1 MEGPVSL
8 EQEKSDADNVL
19 FKKLRKLINLIDQL
33 RDCGVN
39 EYIKLPRICSLGTQS
54 SGKSSVLES
63 IVGLDFLPRGDG
75 VVTRRP
81 LELRLCHINSGQPWA
96 IFEERK
102 GKKFT
107 DFIEVRKT
115 IEALTDEVCKTD
127 KNIVDKPIVLN
138 VYSQTCPD
146 LTLVDLPGVT
156 RVPVGN
162 QPKNIEEITKNM
174 AIRYIDD
181 PLTIILCV
189 IAANSD
195 IATSDGLKLA
205 KEIDTTGSRTLGVL
219 TKLDIMDA
227 GTDARKALLGEEIP
241 LKLGYVGVKN
251 RSKQDLLDKI
261 PMILA
266 AKREKEFFKSHPVY
280 KNMPQGYL
288 GTDLLINKLTK
299 IYFRIIRE
307 NLPRIVK
314 AINDRVKTAE
324 EELASL
330 GQPMPTDDA
339 GKMSMLWNMLNEYC
353 DIFRNVLKG
362 KYDNKRLSFLKEE
375 GGFKIKILY
384 KKLLEEFTG
393 DYKATAGYTDENINY
408 ALTIHEGD
416 SIPGFPSVDAFI
428 YLLRP
433 QLEKLKDPIEECFQN
448 VFQYLDFLS
457 GKILERTFTRFP
469 QAINDMGD
477 LISNYL
483 IEERDKTKYIVDSVV
498 DMEINYLFTND
509 YDYLNNF
516 TTFMPKQAPQ
526 PRPVYNNQQGQPG
539 MGGQGQPGQMPQN
552 NMQGNNMGQG
562 GMGPGMGQMNQDIRP
577 QPPVDA
583 KSIFIKEIRNRIEA
597 YFKLIV
603 RNLRDSIPKI
613 MGNYLVKEIEDNM
626 QIKLY
631 NKLYNAREMTDLLNE
646 PESVAER
653 RKELNEMIKV
663 MRNAQKIIRRDPDL
677 MTVMQININDSDIIT
692 PSEQKAKEE
701 KAKPKT
707 DPFKNMNMKE
717 PAFKAPAPKPEP
729 VQQPAAPAQPKPAA
743 SQPAKKGYGNLFGN
757 YK

>member
-1 MEGPVSL
+1 MSKDTGEDD
-8 EQEKSDADNVL
+8 KDNVL

-96 IFEERK
+96 VFEERK
-102 GKKFT
+102 GVKFT
-107 DFIEVRKT
+107 DFVKVRET
-115 IEALTDEVCKTD
+115 IEALTDEVCKTN
-127 KNIVDKPIVLN
+127 KNIIDKPIVLN

-156 RVPVGN
+156 RVPIGD
-162 QPKNIEEITKNM
+162 QPKNIEQITKDM
-174 AIRYIDD
+174 ARRYVED

-195 IATSDGLKLA
+195 IATSDGLMLA
-205 KEIDTTGSRTLGVL
+205 KDIDVAGTRTLGVL

-227 GTDARKALLGEEIP
+227 GTDAKKVLMNEEIP

-251 RSKQDLLDKI
+251 RSKQDLNNKI
-261 PMILA
+261 SMA
-266 AKREKEFFKSHPVY
+266 ETQRKEREFFKTHPVY
-280 KNMPQGYL
+280 KNLPAGHL
-288 GTDLLINKLTK
+288 GTEVLINKLTK

-324 EELASL
+324 EELQGL

-339 GKMSMLWNMLNEYC
+339 GKMSMLWNMINEYC
-353 DIFRNVLKG
+353 DVFRKVLQG
-362 KYDNKRLSFLKEE
+362 KYNNKRVNFLEGE

-393 DYKATAGYTDENINY
+393 DYKATAGYSDENINY

-433 QLEKLKDPIEECFQN
+433 QLEKLKDPIEECFQE

-457 GKILERTFTRFP
+457 GKIMEKTFTRFP
-469 QAINDMGD
+469 QAINDMTD
-477 LISNYL
+477 LVSNYL
-483 IEERDKTKYIVDSVV
+483 MEERDKTKYLIDSVV

-516 TTFMPKQAPQ
+516 TTFIPKQTRQ
-526 PRPVYNNQQGQPG
+526 SQVMNDNKGDG
-539 MGGQGQPGQMPQN
+539 KG
-552 NMQGNNMGQG
+552 GNN
-562 GMGPGMGQMNQDIRP
+562 NLNNEIKP
-577 QPPVDA
+577 QPPIDA
-583 KSIFIKEIRNRIEA
+583 KNIFINEIRNRIEA

-613 MGNYLVKEIEDNM
+613 MGNYLVKEIEENM
-626 QIKLY
+626 QLKLY
-631 NKLYNAREMTDLLNE
+631 NKLYNAREMTDLLSE

-653 RKELNEMIKV
+653 RKELNDMIKV
-663 MRNAQKIIRRDPDL
+663 MRNAQKILRRDPDL
-677 MTVMQININDSDIIT
+677 MTVMQINISDNDIT
-692 PSEQKAKEE
+692 NTQASKKKEE
-701 KAKPKT
+701 PKKIEKKDSKPVEKPKVPPAKPS
-707 DPFKNMNMKE
+707 
-717 PAFKAPAPKPEP
+717 PAPEGEK
-729 VQQPAAPAQPKPAA
+729 K
-743 SQPAKKGYGNLFGN
+743 KKGYGNLFG
-757 YK
+757 

>member
-1 MEGPVSL
+1 MSKDTGEDD
-8 EQEKSDADNVL
+8 KDNVL

-102 GKKFT
+102 GVKFT
-107 DFIEVRKT
+107 DFIKVRET
-115 IEALTDEVCKTD
+115 IEALTDEVCKTN
-127 KNIVDKPIVLN
+127 KNIIDKPIVLN

-156 RVPVGN
+156 RVPIGD
-162 QPKNIEEITKNM
+162 QPKNIEQITKDM
-174 AIRYIDD
+174 ARRYVED

-195 IATSDGLKLA
+195 IATSDGLMLA
-205 KEIDTTGSRTLGVL
+205 KEIDVNGTRTLGVL

-227 GTDARKALLGEEIP
+227 GTDAKKVLMNEEIP

-251 RSKQDLLDKI
+251 RSKQDLNNKI
-261 PMILA
+261 SMA
-266 AKREKEFFKSHPVY
+266 ETQRKEREFFKSHPVY
-280 KNMPQGYL
+280 KNLPAGHL
-288 GTDLLINKLTK
+288 GTEVLINKLTK

-324 EELASL
+324 EELQSL

-339 GKMSMLWNMLNEYC
+339 GKMSMLWNMINEYC
-353 DIFRNVLKG
+353 DVFRKVLQG
-362 KYDNKRLSFLKEE
+362 KYNNKRVNFLEGE

-384 KKLLEEFTG
+384 KKLLEEFTEN
-393 DYKATAGYTDENINY
+393 YKATAGYTDENINY

-433 QLEKLKDPIEECFQN
+433 QLEKLKDPIEECFQE

-457 GKILERTFTRFP
+457 GKIMEKTFTRFP
-469 QAINDMGD
+469 QAVNDMTD
-477 LISNYL
+477 LVSNYL
-483 IEERDKTKYIVDSVV
+483 MEERDKTKYLIDSVV

-516 TTFMPKQAPQ
+516 TTFIPKQKP
-526 PRPVYNNQQGQPG
+526 N
-539 MGGQGQPGQMPQN
+539 
-552 NMQGNNMGQG
+552 QGNTG
-562 GMGPGMGQMNQDIRP
+562 GSNDGKGGTNNIDNKP
-577 QPPVDA
+577 QPPIDA
-583 KSIFIKEIRNRIEA
+583 KNIFINEIRNRIEA

-613 MGNYLVKEIEDNM
+613 MGNYLVKEIEENM
-626 QIKLY
+626 QLKLY
-631 NKLYNAREMTDLLNE
+631 NKLYNARELTDLLSE

-653 RKELNEMIKV
+653 RKELNDMIKV
-663 MRNAQKIIRRDPDL
+663 MRNAQKILRRDPDL
-677 MTVMQININDSDIIT
+677 MTVMQINISDSDIT
-692 PSEQKAKEE
+692 NTTANKKKEE
-701 KAKPKT
+701 QPKKIEKKESKPIVEKPK
-707 DPFKNMNMKE
+707 P
-717 PAFKAPAPKPEP
+717 PAQKPS
-729 VQQPAAPAQPKPAA
+729 PAADDKK
-743 SQPAKKGYGNLFGN
+743 KKGYGNLFG
-757 YK
+757 

>member
-1 MEGPVSL
+1 MSKDTADED
-8 EQEKSDADNVL
+8 KDNVL

-102 GKKFT
+102 GVKFT
-107 DFIEVRKT
+107 DFVKVRET
-115 IEALTDEVCKTD
+115 IEALTDEVCKTN
-127 KNIVDKPIVLN
+127 KNIIDKPIVLN

-156 RVPVGN
+156 RVPIGD
-162 QPKNIEEITKNM
+162 QPKNIEQITKDM
-174 AIRYIDD
+174 ARRYVED

-195 IATSDGLKLA
+195 IATSDGLMLA
-205 KEIDTTGSRTLGVL
+205 KDIDVAGTRTLGVL

-227 GTDARKALLGEEIP
+227 GTDAKKVLMNEEIP

-251 RSKQDLLDKI
+251 RSKQDLINKLSMAETQRKE
-261 PMILA
+261 
-266 AKREKEFFKSHPVY
+266 REFFKSHPVY
-280 KNMPQGYL
+280 KNLPAGHL
-288 GTDLLINKLTK
+288 GTEVLINKLTK

-324 EELASL
+324 EELQGL

-339 GKMSMLWNMLNEYC
+339 GKMSMLWNMINEYC
-353 DIFRNVLKG
+353 DVFRKVLQG
-362 KYDNKRLSFLKEE
+362 KYNNKRINFLEGE

-433 QLEKLKDPIEECFQN
+433 QLEKLKDPIEECFQE

-457 GKILERTFTRFP
+457 GKIMEKTFTRFP
-469 QAINDMGD
+469 QAINDMTD
-477 LISNYL
+477 LVSNYL
-483 IEERDKTKYIVDSVV
+483 MEERDKTKYLIDSVV

-516 TTFMPKQAPQ
+516 TTFIPKQTRQAP
-526 PRPVYNNQQGQPG
+526 VNTDNKGDG
-539 MGGQGQPGQMPQN
+539 KG
-552 NMQGNNMGQG
+552 GNN
-562 GMGPGMGQMNQDIRP
+562 NLNNEIKP
-577 QPPVDA
+577 QPPIDA
-583 KSIFIKEIRNRIEA
+583 KNIFINEIRNRIEA

-613 MGNYLVKEIEDNM
+613 MGNYLVKEIEENM
-626 QIKLY
+626 QLKLY
-631 NKLYNAREMTDLLNE
+631 NKLYNAREMTDLLSE

-653 RKELNEMIKV
+653 RKELNDMIKV
-663 MRNAQKIIRRDPDL
+663 MRNAQKILRRDPDL
-677 MTVMQININDSDIIT
+677 MTVMQINISDNDIT
-692 PSEQKAKEE
+692 NTQASKKKEE
-701 KAKPKT
+701 AKKTEKKETKPAVAEKPKG
-707 DPFKNMNMKE
+707 P
-717 PAFKAPAPKPEP
+717 
-729 VQQPAAPAQPKPAA
+729 QPKP
-743 SQPAKKGYGNLFGN
+743 SPGPEGDKKKKGYGNLFG
-757 YK
+757 

>member
-1 MEGPVSL
+1 MSKDTNDEN
-8 EQEKSDADNVL
+8 DNIL

-39 EYIKLPRICSLGTQS
+39 EYIKLPRICSFGTQS

-115 IEALTDEVCKTD
+115 IEALTDEVCGKEC
-127 KNIVDKPIVLN
+127 NILDKPIVLN

-156 RVPVGN
+156 RVPIKG
-162 QPKNIEEITKNM
+162 QPANIEEVTKNM
-174 AIRYIDD
+174 CRRYADD

-227 GTDARKALLGEEIP
+227 GTDARKALMNEEIP

-251 RSKQDLLDKI
+251 RSKQDLIDKI
-261 PMILA
+261 PMA
-266 AKREKEFFKSHPVY
+266 EASRKEREFFKSHPAY
-280 KNMPQGYL
+280 KNLPAGHL
-288 GTDLLINKLTK
+288 GTDVLINKLTK

-307 NLPRIVK
+307 NLPRIIK

-324 EELASL
+324 EELAGL

-339 GKMSMLWNMLNEYC
+339 GKMSLLWNMINEYC
-353 DIFRNVLKG
+353 DIFRKVLQGKFNNKG
-362 KYDNKRLSFLKEE
+362 QSFLEGE

-393 DYKATAGYTDENINY
+393 NYKATAGYRDEDINY

-433 QLEKLKDPIEECFQN
+433 QLEKLKDPIEECFQE

-457 GKILERTFTRFP
+457 GKILEKTFTRFP
-469 QAINDMGD
+469 QAVNDMSD
-477 LISNYL
+477 LVSNYL
-483 IEERDKTKYIVDSVV
+483 MEERDKTKYLIDSIVE
-498 DMEINYLFTND
+498 MEINYLFTND
-509 YDYLNNF
+509 YDYLNNY
-516 TTFMPKQAPQ
+516 TTFIPKQSQQNMSNSPSGSDI
-526 PRPVYNNQQGQPG
+526 NNKNNINNN
-539 MGGQGQPGQMPQN
+539 N
-552 NMQGNNMGQG
+552 NMNNE
-562 GMGPGMGQMNQDIRP
+562 IKP
-577 QPPVDA
+577 QQPFDA
-583 KSIFIKEIRNRIEA
+583 KTIFIKEIRNRIEA

-613 MGNYLVKEIEDNM
+613 MGNFLVKEIQENM
-626 QIKLY
+626 QLKLY

-646 PESVAER
+646 PESIAER
-653 RKELNEMIKV
+653 RKELNDMIKV

-677 MTVMQININDSDIIT
+677 MTVMQININDSDITNIK
-692 PSEQKAKEE
+692 PEKENKKKEE
-701 KAKPKT
+701 KKQPNEKKDSKPVSEKI
-707 DPFKNMNMKE
+707 
-717 PAFKAPAPKPEP
+717 
-729 VQQPAAPAQPKPAA
+729 KPAT
-743 SQPAKKGYGNLFGN
+743 PALKPPAGGEKKKNFGNLFG
-757 YK
+757 

>member
-1 MEGPVSL
+1 MSKDTGDDD
-8 EQEKSDADNVL
+8 KDNVL

-96 IFEERK
+96 VFEERK
-102 GKKFT
+102 GVKFT
-107 DFIEVRKT
+107 DFVKVRET
-115 IEALTDEVCKTD
+115 IEALTDEVCKTN
-127 KNIVDKPIVLN
+127 KNIIDKPIVLN

-156 RVPVGN
+156 RVPIGD
-162 QPKNIEEITKNM
+162 QPKNIEQITKDM
-174 AIRYIDD
+174 ARRYVED

-195 IATSDGLKLA
+195 IATSDGLMLA
-205 KEIDTTGSRTLGVL
+205 KDIDVAGTRTLGVL

-227 GTDARKALLGEEIP
+227 GTDAKKVLMNEEIP

-251 RSKQDLLDKI
+251 RSKQDLNNKI
-261 PMILA
+261 SMA
-266 AKREKEFFKSHPVY
+266 ETQRKEREFFKTHPVY
-280 KNMPQGYL
+280 KNLPAGHL
-288 GTDLLINKLTK
+288 GTEVLINKLTK

-324 EELASL
+324 EELQGL

-339 GKMSMLWNMLNEYC
+339 GKMSMLWNMINEYC
-353 DIFRNVLKG
+353 DVFRKVLQG
-362 KYDNKRLSFLKEE
+362 KYNNKRVNFLEGE

-393 DYKATAGYTDENINY
+393 DYKATAGYNDENINY

-433 QLEKLKDPIEECFQN
+433 QLEKLKDPIEECFQE

-457 GKILERTFTRFP
+457 GKIMEKTFTRFP
-469 QAINDMGD
+469 QAINDMTD
-477 LISNYL
+477 LVSNYL
-483 IEERDKTKYIVDSVV
+483 MEERDKTKYLIDSVV

-516 TTFMPKQAPQ
+516 TTFIPKQTRQ
-526 PRPVYNNQQGQPG
+526 SQVMNDNKGDG
-539 MGGQGQPGQMPQN
+539 KG
-552 NMQGNNMGQG
+552 GNN
-562 GMGPGMGQMNQDIRP
+562 NLNNEIKP
-577 QPPVDA
+577 QPPIDA
-583 KSIFIKEIRNRIEA
+583 KNIFINEIRNRIEA

-613 MGNYLVKEIEDNM
+613 MGNYLVKEIEENM
-626 QIKLY
+626 QLKLY
-631 NKLYNAREMTDLLNE
+631 NKLYNAREMTDLLSE

-663 MRNAQKIIRRDPDL
+663 MRNAQKILRRDPDL
-677 MTVMQININDSDIIT
+677 MTVMQINISDNDIT
-692 PSEQKAKEE
+692 NTQASKKKEE
-701 KAKPKT
+701 PKKIEKKDSKPAEKPKAPPAKPS
-707 DPFKNMNMKE
+707 
-717 PAFKAPAPKPEP
+717 PAPEGDK
-729 VQQPAAPAQPKPAA
+729 K
-743 SQPAKKGYGNLFGN
+743 KKGYGNLFG
-757 YK
+757 

>member
-1 MEGPVSL
+1 MSKDTEDD
-8 EQEKSDADNVL
+8 KDNVL

-81 LELRLCHINSGQPWA
+81 LELRLCHINSGEPSA

-102 GKKFT
+102 GTKFT
-107 DFIEVRKT
+107 DFVKVRET
-115 IEALTDEVCKTD
+115 IEALTDEVCKTN
-127 KNIVDKPIVLN
+127 KNIIDKPIVLN

-156 RVPVGN
+156 RVPIGD

-174 AIRYIDD
+174 ARRYVDD

-195 IATSDGLKLA
+195 IATSDGLMLA
-205 KEIDTTGSRTLGVL
+205 KEIDTSGTRTLGVL

-227 GTDARKALLGEEIP
+227 GTDARKALMNEEIP

-251 RSKQDLLDKI
+251 RSKQDLNNKI
-261 PMILA
+261 SMA
-266 AKREKEFFKSHPVY
+266 ETARKEKEFFKSHPAY
-280 KNMPQGYL
+280 KNLPAGHL
-288 GTDLLINKLTK
+288 GTDVLINKLTK

-314 AINDRVKTAE
+314 AINERLKTAE
-324 EELASL
+324 EELQSL

-339 GKMSMLWNMLNEYC
+339 GKMSLLWNMINEYC
-353 DIFRNVLKG
+353 DVFRKVLQG
-362 KYDNKRLSFLKEE
+362 KYNNKRVNFLEGE

-393 DYKATAGYTDENINY
+393 DYKATAGYSDENINY

-433 QLEKLKDPIEECFQN
+433 QLEKLKDPIEECFQE

-457 GKILERTFTRFP
+457 GKIMEKTFTRFP
-469 QAINDMGD
+469 QAINDMTD
-477 LISNYL
+477 LVSNYL
-483 IEERDKTKYIVDSVV
+483 MEERDKTKYLIDSIV

-516 TTFMPKQAPQ
+516 TTFIPKSNKPS
-526 PRPVYNNQQGQPG
+526 
-539 MGGQGQPGQMPQN
+539 QN
-552 NMQGNNMGQG
+552 NMSGGNDGKNQGNNN
-562 GMGPGMGQMNQDIRP
+562 MNNDINP
-577 QPPVDA
+577 QPPIDA
-583 KSIFIKEIRNRIEA
+583 KNIFIKEIRNRIEA

-603 RNLRDSIPKI
+603 RNLRDSVPKI
-613 MGNYLVKEIEDNM
+613 MGNYLVKEIEENM
-626 QIKLY
+626 QLKLY
-631 NKLYNAREMTDLLNE
+631 NKLYNAREMTDLLSE

-653 RKELNEMIKV
+653 RKELNDMIKV

-677 MTVMQININDSDIIT
+677 MTVMQININDSDIT
-692 PSEQKAKEE
+692 NTANTTETKKKEE
-701 KAKPKT
+701 PPKKITTTAEKKEVKPPAPEKPKV
-707 DPFKNMNMKE
+707 DPKLKEQPDDKNK
-717 PAFKAPAPKPEP
+717 K
-729 VQQPAAPAQPKPAA
+729 
-743 SQPAKKGYGNLFGN
+743 KKGYGNLFG
-757 YK
+757 

>member
-1 MEGPVSL
+1 MSKDTGEDD
-8 EQEKSDADNVL
+8 KDNVL

-102 GKKFT
+102 GVKFT
-107 DFIEVRKT
+107 DFVKVRET
-115 IEALTDEVCKTD
+115 IEALTDEVCKTN
-127 KNIVDKPIVLN
+127 KNIIDKPIVLN

-156 RVPVGN
+156 RVPIGD
-162 QPKNIEEITKNM
+162 QPKNIEQITKDM
-174 AIRYIDD
+174 ARRYVED

-195 IATSDGLKLA
+195 IATSDGLMLA
-205 KEIDTTGSRTLGVL
+205 KDIDVAGTRTLGVL

-227 GTDARKALLGEEIP
+227 GTDAKKVLMNEEIP

-251 RSKQDLLDKI
+251 RSKQDLNNKI
-261 PMILA
+261 SMA
-266 AKREKEFFKSHPVY
+266 ETQRKEREFFKSHPVY
-280 KNMPQGYL
+280 KNLPAGHL
-288 GTDLLINKLTK
+288 GTEVLINKLTK

-324 EELASL
+324 EELQSL

-339 GKMSMLWNMLNEYC
+339 GKMSMLWNMINEYC
-353 DIFRNVLKG
+353 DVFRKVLQG
-362 KYDNKRLSFLKEE
+362 KYNNKRVNFLEGE

-384 KKLLEEFTG
+384 KKLLEEFTEN
-393 DYKATAGYTDENINY
+393 YKATAGYTDENINY

-433 QLEKLKDPIEECFQN
+433 QLEKLKDPIEECFQE

-457 GKILERTFTRFP
+457 GKIMEKTFTRFP
-469 QAINDMGD
+469 QAINDMTD
-477 LISNYL
+477 LVSNYL
-483 IEERDKTKYIVDSVV
+483 MEERDKTKYLIDSVV

-516 TTFMPKQAPQ
+516 TTFIPKQKP
-526 PRPVYNNQQGQPG
+526 N
-539 MGGQGQPGQMPQN
+539 
-552 NMQGNNMGQG
+552 QGNTG
-562 GMGPGMGQMNQDIRP
+562 GSNDGKGGTNNIDNKP
-577 QPPVDA
+577 QPPIDA
-583 KSIFIKEIRNRIEA
+583 KNIFINEIRNRIEA

-613 MGNYLVKEIEDNM
+613 MGNYLVKEIEENM
-626 QIKLY
+626 QLKLY
-631 NKLYNAREMTDLLNE
+631 NKLYNARELTDLLSE

-653 RKELNEMIKV
+653 RKELNDMIKV
-663 MRNAQKIIRRDPDL
+663 MRNAQKILRRDPDL
-677 MTVMQININDSDIIT
+677 MTVMQINISDSDIT
-692 PSEQKAKEE
+692 NTTASKKKEE
-701 KAKPKT
+701 QPKKVEKKESKPVVEKPKV
-707 DPFKNMNMKE
+707 P
-717 PAFKAPAPKPEP
+717 PPKPG
-729 VQQPAAPAQPKPAA
+729 PAADDKK
-743 SQPAKKGYGNLFGN
+743 KKGYGNLFG
-757 YK
+757 

>member
-1 MEGPVSL
+1 MSKDNSED
-8 EQEKSDADNVL
+8 KDNVL
-19 FKKLRKLINLIDQL
+19 FRKLRKLINLIDQL

-81 LELRLCHINSGQPWA
+81 LELRLCHINSGEPWA

-102 GKKFT
+102 GTKFT
-107 DFIEVRKT
+107 DFVKVRET
-115 IEALTDEVCKTD
+115 IEALTDEVCKTN
-127 KNIVDKPIVLN
+127 KNIIDKPIVLN

-156 RVPVGN
+156 RVPIGD

-174 AIRYIDD
+174 ARRYVDD

-195 IATSDGLKLA
+195 IATSDGLMLA
-205 KEIDTTGSRTLGVL
+205 KEIDTSGTRTLGVL

-227 GTDARKALLGEEIP
+227 GTDARKALMNEEIP

-251 RSKQDLLDKI
+251 RSKQDLNNKI
-261 PMILA
+261 SMA
-266 AKREKEFFKSHPVY
+266 ETARKEKEFFKSHPAY
-280 KNMPQGYL
+280 KNLPAGHL
-288 GTDLLINKLTK
+288 GTDVLINKLTK

-314 AINDRVKTAE
+314 AINERLKTAE
-324 EELASL
+324 EELQSL

-339 GKMSMLWNMLNEYC
+339 GKMSLLWNMINEYC
-353 DIFRNVLKG
+353 DVFRKVLQG
-362 KYDNKRLSFLKEE
+362 KYNNKRVNFLEGE

-393 DYKATAGYTDENINY
+393 DYKATAGYSDENINY

-433 QLEKLKDPIEECFQN
+433 QLEKLKDPIEECFQE

-457 GKILERTFTRFP
+457 GKIMEKTFTRFP
-469 QAINDMGD
+469 QAINDMTD
-477 LISNYL
+477 LVSNYL
-483 IEERDKTKYIVDSVV
+483 MEERDKTKYLIDSIV

-516 TTFMPKQAPQ
+516 TTFIPKSNKPS
-526 PRPVYNNQQGQPG
+526 
-539 MGGQGQPGQMPQN
+539 QN
-552 NMQGNNMGQG
+552 NMSGGNDGKNQGNNN
-562 GMGPGMGQMNQDIRP
+562 MNNDINP
-577 QPPVDA
+577 QPPIDA
-583 KSIFIKEIRNRIEA
+583 KNIFIKEIRNRIEA

-603 RNLRDSIPKI
+603 RNLRDSVPKI
-613 MGNYLVKEIEDNM
+613 MGNYLVKEIEENM
-626 QIKLY
+626 QLKLY
-631 NKLYNAREMTDLLNE
+631 NKLYNAREMTDLLSE

-653 RKELNEMIKV
+653 RKELNDMIKV

-677 MTVMQININDSDIIT
+677 MTVMQININDSDIT
-692 PSEQKAKEE
+692 NTANTTETKKKEE
-701 KAKPKT
+701 PPKKTTTTAEKKEVKPPATEKPKV
-707 DPFKNMNMKE
+707 DLKPKE
-717 PAFKAPAPKPEP
+717 
-729 VQQPAAPAQPKPAA
+729 QPAEKDKK
-743 SQPAKKGYGNLFGN
+743 KKGYGNLFG
-757 YK
+757 

>member
-1 MEGPVSL
+1 MSKDTED
-8 EQEKSDADNVL
+8 EKDNIL

-81 LELRLCHINSGQPWA
+81 LELRLCHINSGEPWA

-102 GKKFT
+102 GVKFT
-107 DFIEVRKT
+107 DFIKVRET
-115 IEALTDEVCKTD
+115 IEALTDEVCKTE

-156 RVPVGN
+156 RVPVGK
-162 QPKNIEEITKNM
+162 QPKNIEQITKDM
-174 AIRYIDD
+174 ATRYIED

-205 KEIDTTGSRTLGVL
+205 KEIDTSGSRTLGVL

-227 GTDARKALLGEEIP
+227 GTDARKALMNEEIP

-251 RSKQDLLDKI
+251 RSKQDLNNKLSMAETSRK
-261 PMILA
+261 
-266 AKREKEFFKSHPVY
+266 EKEFFKSHPIY
-280 KNMPQGYL
+280 KNLPSGHL
-288 GTDLLINKLTK
+288 GTDVLINKLTK

-307 NLPRIVK
+307 NLPRIIK

-324 EELASL
+324 EELQSL

-339 GKMSMLWNMLNEYC
+339 GKMSLLWNMINEYC
-353 DIFRNVLKG
+353 DIFRNVLQG
-362 KYDNKRLSFLKEE
+362 KYNNKRLTFLEGE

-393 DYKATAGYTDENINY
+393 NYKATAGYTDENINY

-457 GKILERTFTRFP
+457 GKILEKTFTRFP
-469 QAINDMGD
+469 QAINDLTD
-477 LISNYL
+477 LVTTYL
-483 IEERDKTKYIVDSVV
+483 MEERDKTKYLVDSIV

-509 YDYLNNF
+509 PEYLNNF
-516 TTFMPKQAPQ
+516 TTFIPKQQ
-526 PRPVYNNQQGQPG
+526 RPVMNQSQNPNNIGNNNQQ
-539 MGGQGQPGQMPQN
+539 N
-552 NMQGNNMGQG
+552 NE
-562 GMGPGMGQMNQDIRP
+562 IRP
-577 QPPVDA
+577 QPPIDA
-583 KSIFIKEIRNRIEA
+583 KTLFIKEIRNRIEA

-603 RNLRDSIPKI
+603 RNLRDSIPKL

-626 QIKLY
+626 QLKLY
-631 NKLYNAREMTDLLNE
+631 NKLYNAREMTDLLSE

-653 RKELNEMIKV
+653 RKELNDMIKV
-663 MRNAQKIIRRDPDL
+663 MKNAQKIIRRDPDL
-677 MTVMQININDSDIIT
+677 MTVMQININDSDIT
-692 PSEQKAKEE
+692 NTQDTKNKKEE
-701 KAKPKT
+701 KK
-707 DPFKNMNMKE
+707 KE
-717 PAFKAPAPKPEP
+717 EKKKEEPKPSLTQSVQVPKQEP
-729 VQQPAAPAQPKPAA
+729 PKLALNKNN
-743 SQPAKKGYGNLFGN
+743 STKKAGYGNLFG
-757 YK
+757 

>member
-1 MEGPVSL
+1 MSKDTGDDD
-8 EQEKSDADNVL
+8 KDNVL

-96 IFEERK
+96 VFEERK
-102 GKKFT
+102 GVKFT
-107 DFIEVRKT
+107 DFVKVRET
-115 IEALTDEVCKTD
+115 IEALTDEVCKTN
-127 KNIVDKPIVLN
+127 KNIIDKPIVLN

-156 RVPVGN
+156 RVPIGD
-162 QPKNIEEITKNM
+162 QPKNIEQITKDM
-174 AIRYIDD
+174 ARRYVED

-195 IATSDGLKLA
+195 IATSDGLMLA
-205 KEIDTTGSRTLGVL
+205 KDIDVAGTRTLGVL

-227 GTDARKALLGEEIP
+227 GTDAKKVLMNEEIP

-251 RSKQDLLDKI
+251 RSKQDLNNKI
-261 PMILA
+261 SMA
-266 AKREKEFFKSHPVY
+266 ETQRKEREFFKTHPVY
-280 KNMPQGYL
+280 KNLPAGHL
-288 GTDLLINKLTK
+288 GTEVLINKLTK

-324 EELASL
+324 EELQGL

-339 GKMSMLWNMLNEYC
+339 GKMSMLWNMINEYC
-353 DIFRNVLKG
+353 DVFRKVLQG
-362 KYDNKRLSFLKEE
+362 KYNNKRVNFLEGE

-393 DYKATAGYTDENINY
+393 DYKATAGYNDENINY

-433 QLEKLKDPIEECFQN
+433 QLEKLKDPIEECFQE

-457 GKILERTFTRFP
+457 GKIMEKTFTRFP
-469 QAINDMGD
+469 QAINDMTD
-477 LISNYL
+477 LVSNYL
-483 IEERDKTKYIVDSVV
+483 MEERDKTKYLIDSVV

-516 TTFMPKQAPQ
+516 TTFIPKQTRQ
-526 PRPVYNNQQGQPG
+526 SQVMNDNKGDG
-539 MGGQGQPGQMPQN
+539 KG
-552 NMQGNNMGQG
+552 GNN
-562 GMGPGMGQMNQDIRP
+562 NLNNEIKP
-577 QPPVDA
+577 QPPIDA
-583 KSIFIKEIRNRIEA
+583 KNIFINEIRNRIEA

-613 MGNYLVKEIEDNM
+613 MGNYLVKEIEENM
-626 QIKLY
+626 QLKLY
-631 NKLYNAREMTDLLNE
+631 NKLYNAREMTDLLSE

-663 MRNAQKIIRRDPDL
+663 MRNAQKILRRDPDL
-677 MTVMQININDSDIIT
+677 MTVMQINISDNDIT
-692 PSEQKAKEE
+692 STQASKKKEE
-701 KAKPKT
+701 PKKIEKKDSKPAEKPKAPPAKPS
-707 DPFKNMNMKE
+707 
-717 PAFKAPAPKPEP
+717 PAPEGDK
-729 VQQPAAPAQPKPAA
+729 K
-743 SQPAKKGYGNLFGN
+743 KKGYGNLFG
-757 YK
+757 

>member
-1 MEGPVSL
+1 MSKDTGDDD
-8 EQEKSDADNVL
+8 KDNVL

-96 IFEERK
+96 VFEERK
-102 GKKFT
+102 GVKFT
-107 DFIEVRKT
+107 DFVKVRET
-115 IEALTDEVCKTD
+115 IEALTDEVCKTN
-127 KNIVDKPIVLN
+127 KNIIDKPIVLN

-156 RVPVGN
+156 RVPIGD
-162 QPKNIEEITKNM
+162 QPKNIEQITKDM
-174 AIRYIDD
+174 ARRYVED

-195 IATSDGLKLA
+195 IATSDGLMLA
-205 KEIDTTGSRTLGVL
+205 KDIDVAGTRTLGVL

-227 GTDARKALLGEEIP
+227 GTDAKKVLMNEEIP

-251 RSKQDLLDKI
+251 RSKQDLNNKI
-261 PMILA
+261 SMA
-266 AKREKEFFKSHPVY
+266 ETQRKEREFFKTHPVY
-280 KNMPQGYL
+280 KNLPAGHL
-288 GTDLLINKLTK
+288 GTEVLINKLTK

-324 EELASL
+324 EELQGL

-339 GKMSMLWNMLNEYC
+339 GKMSMLWNMINEYC
-353 DIFRNVLKG
+353 DVFRKVLQG
-362 KYDNKRLSFLKEE
+362 KYNNKRVNFLEGE

-393 DYKATAGYTDENINY
+393 DYKATAGYNDENINY

-433 QLEKLKDPIEECFQN
+433 QLEKLKDPIEECFQE

-457 GKILERTFTRFP
+457 GKIMEKTFTRFP
-469 QAINDMGD
+469 QAINDMTD
-477 LISNYL
+477 LVSNYL
-483 IEERDKTKYIVDSVV
+483 MEERDKTKYLIDSVV
-498 DMEINYLFTND
+498 DMEINSRQSQVMND
-509 YDYLNNF
+509 NKGDGKGGNNNLNNEI
-516 TTFMPKQAPQ
+516 K
-526 PRPVYNNQQGQPG
+526 
-539 MGGQGQPGQMPQN
+539 
-552 NMQGNNMGQG
+552 
-562 GMGPGMGQMNQDIRP
+562 P
-577 QPPVDA
+577 QPPIDA
-583 KSIFIKEIRNRIEA
+583 KNIFINEIRNRIEA

-613 MGNYLVKEIEDNM
+613 MGNYLVKEIEENM
-626 QIKLY
+626 QLKLY
-631 NKLYNAREMTDLLNE
+631 NKLYNAREMTDLLSE

-663 MRNAQKIIRRDPDL
+663 MRNAQKILRRDPDL
-677 MTVMQININDSDIIT
+677 MTVMQINISDNDIT
-692 PSEQKAKEE
+692 STQASKKKEE
-701 KAKPKT
+701 PKKIEKKDSKPAEKPKAPPAKPS
-707 DPFKNMNMKE
+707 
-717 PAFKAPAPKPEP
+717 PAPEGDK
-729 VQQPAAPAQPKPAA
+729 K
-743 SQPAKKGYGNLFGN
+743 KKGYGNLFG
-757 YK
+757 

>member
-1 MEGPVSL
+1 MSKDTKAQTNDPPEDDS
-8 EQEKSDADNVL
+8 DNVL

-33 RDCGVN
+33 RDVGVN

-54 SGKSSVLES
+54 AGKSSVLES

-81 LELRLCHINSGQPWA
+81 LELRLCHINSGEPWA

-102 GKKFT
+102 GQKFT
-107 DFIEVRKT
+107 DFIKVRET
-115 IEALTDEVCKTD
+115 IEALTDEVCGKD
-127 KNIVDKPIVLN
+127 KNILDKPIVLN

-156 RVPVGN
+156 RVPIQG

-174 AIRYIDD
+174 AIRYIED

-227 GTDARKALLGEEIP
+227 GTDARKALMNEEIP

-251 RSKQDLLDKI
+251 RSKQDLLNKLS
-261 PMILA
+261 MA
-266 AKREKEFFKSHPVY
+266 ETAKREREFFKTNPAY
-280 KNMPQGYL
+280 KNLPAGHL
-288 GTDLLINKLTK
+288 GTNVLINKLTK

-314 AINDRVKTAE
+314 AINERLKTAE
-324 EELASL
+324 EELQGL

-339 GKMSMLWNMLNEYC
+339 GKMSLLWNMINEYC
-353 DIFRNVLKG
+353 DIFRNVLQG
-362 KYDNKRLSFLKEE
+362 KYTNKRLSFLDGE

-393 DYKATAGYTDENINY
+393 NYKATEEYDDEKIDY

-416 SIPGFPSVDAFI
+416 SIPGFPSVDAFV

-433 QLEKLKDPIEECFQN
+433 QLEKLKEPIEECFN
-448 VFQYLDFLS
+448 EVFQYIDFLS
-457 GKILERTFTRFP
+457 GKILEKTFTRFP
-469 QAINDMGD
+469 QAVNDMTD
-477 LISNYL
+477 LVTNYL
-483 IEERDKTKYIVDSVV
+483 SEEREKTKYIIDSVV
-498 DMEINYLFTND
+498 EMEINYLFTND
-509 YDYLNNF
+509 KEYLDNF
-516 TTFMPKQAPQ
+516 TAFIPKHQKSQQMQNNAQ
-526 PRPVYNNQQGQPG
+526 NNQGQ
-539 MGGQGQPGQMPQN
+539 N
-552 NMQGNNMGQG
+552 KN
-562 GMGPGMGQMNQDIRP
+562 NQDINEIKP

-583 KSIFIKEIRNRIEA
+583 KKLFIKEIRNRIEA

-603 RNLRDSIPKI
+603 RNLRDMIPKI
-613 MGNYLVKEIEDNM
+613 MGNYLIKEIEENM
-626 QIKLY
+626 QLKLY
-631 NKLYNAREMTDLLNE
+631 NKLYNAKEMTDLLNE

-653 RKELNEMIKV
+653 RKELNDMIKV

-677 MTVMQININDSDIIT
+677 MTVMHININDSDINNT
-692 PSEQKAKEE
+692 KDKKEDKKKEE
-701 KAKPKT
+701 K
-707 DPFKNMNMKE
+707 KE
-717 PAFKAPAPKPEP
+717 PE
-729 VQQPAAPAQPKPAA
+729 KPAGGKG
-743 SQPAKKGYGNLFGN
+743 KKSNLGNLFG
-757 YK
+757 

>member
-1 MEGPVSL
+1 MSKDTGEDD
-8 EQEKSDADNVL
+8 KDNVL

-96 IFEERK
+96 VFEERK
-102 GKKFT
+102 GVKFT
-107 DFIEVRKT
+107 DFVKVRET
-115 IEALTDEVCKTD
+115 IEALTDEVCKTN
-127 KNIVDKPIVLN
+127 KNIIDKPIVLN

-156 RVPVGN
+156 RVPIGD
-162 QPKNIEEITKNM
+162 QPKNIEQITKDM
-174 AIRYIDD
+174 ARRYVED

-195 IATSDGLKLA
+195 IATSDGLMLA
-205 KEIDTTGSRTLGVL
+205 KDIDVAGTRTLGVL

-227 GTDARKALLGEEIP
+227 GTDAKKVLMNEEIP

-251 RSKQDLLDKI
+251 RSKQDLNNKI
-261 PMILA
+261 SMA
-266 AKREKEFFKSHPVY
+266 ETQRKEREFFKTHPVY
-280 KNMPQGYL
+280 KNLPAGHL
-288 GTDLLINKLTK
+288 GTEVLINKLTK

-324 EELASL
+324 EELQGL

-339 GKMSMLWNMLNEYC
+339 GKMSMLWNMINEYC
-353 DIFRNVLKG
+353 DVFRKVLQG
-362 KYDNKRLSFLKEE
+362 KYNNKRVNFLEGE

-433 QLEKLKDPIEECFQN
+433 QLEKLKDPIEECFQE

-457 GKILERTFTRFP
+457 GKIMEKTFTRFP
-469 QAINDMGD
+469 QAINDMTD
-477 LISNYL
+477 LVSNYL
-483 IEERDKTKYIVDSVV
+483 MEERDKTKYLIDSVV

-516 TTFMPKQAPQ
+516 TTFIPKQTRQ
-526 PRPVYNNQQGQPG
+526 SQVMNDNKGDG
-539 MGGQGQPGQMPQN
+539 KG
-552 NMQGNNMGQG
+552 GNN
-562 GMGPGMGQMNQDIRP
+562 NLNNEIKP
-577 QPPVDA
+577 QPPIDA
-583 KSIFIKEIRNRIEA
+583 KNIFINEIRNRIEA

-613 MGNYLVKEIEDNM
+613 MGNYLVKEIEENM
-626 QIKLY
+626 QLKLY
-631 NKLYNAREMTDLLNE
+631 NKLYNAREMTDLLSE

-653 RKELNEMIKV
+653 RKELNDMIKV
-663 MRNAQKIIRRDPDL
+663 MRNAQKILRRDPDL
-677 MTVMQININDSDIIT
+677 MTVMQINISDNDIT
-692 PSEQKAKEE
+692 NTQASKKKEE
-701 KAKPKT
+701 PKKTEKKDSKPAEKPKAPPAKPS
-707 DPFKNMNMKE
+707 
-717 PAFKAPAPKPEP
+717 PAPEENK
-729 VQQPAAPAQPKPAA
+729 K
-743 SQPAKKGYGNLFGN
+743 KKGYGNLFG
-757 YK
+757 

>member
-1 MEGPVSL
+1 MS
-8 EQEKSDADNVL
+8 KDTADDKDNVL

-81 LELRLCHINSGQPWA
+81 LELRLNHINSGEPWA

-102 GKKFT
+102 GTKFT
-107 DFIEVRKT
+107 DFIKVRET
-115 IEALTDEVCKTD
+115 IEALTDEVCKKN

-156 RVPVGN
+156 RVPIGD
-162 QPKNIEEITKNM
+162 QPKNIEQITKDM
-174 AIRYIDD
+174 ARRYAED

-195 IATSDGLKLA
+195 IATSDGLMLA
-205 KEIDTTGSRTLGVL
+205 KEIDVTGSRTLGVL

-227 GTDARKALLGEEIP
+227 GTDARKTLLNEEIP

-251 RSKQDLLDKI
+251 RSKQDLVNKLSMAETSRKE
-261 PMILA
+261 
-266 AKREKEFFKSHPVY
+266 REFFKSHPVY
-280 KNMPQGYL
+280 KNIPAGHL
-288 GTDLLINKLTK
+288 GTDVLINKLTK

-307 NLPRIVK
+307 NLPRIIK
-314 AINDRVKTAE
+314 AINERVKTAE
-324 EELASL
+324 EELQGL

-339 GKMSMLWNMLNEYC
+339 GKMSMLWNMINEYC
-353 DIFRNVLKG
+353 DIFRNVLQG
-362 KYDNKRLSFLKEE
+362 KYNNKRLSFLDGE

-393 DYKATAGYTDENINY
+393 EYKATKGYTDENINY

-457 GKILERTFTRFP
+457 GKILEKTFTRFP
-469 QAINDMGD
+469 QAVNDMTD
-477 LISNYL
+477 LVTNYL
-483 IEERDKTKYIVDSVV
+483 IEERDKTKYLIDSVV

-509 YDYLNNF
+509 YEYLNNF
-516 TTFMPKQAPQ
+516 TTFIPKHQ
-526 PRPVYNNQQGQPG
+526 RPVNNNPG
-539 MGGQGQPGQMPQN
+539 NNNNPPGQGA
-552 NMQGNNMGQG
+552 GNN
-562 GMGPGMGQMNQDIRP
+562 NNEIRP

-583 KSIFIKEIRNRIEA
+583 KNIFIKEIRNRIEA

-613 MGNYLVKEIEDNM
+613 MGNYLIKEIEENM
-626 QIKLY
+626 QLKLY
-631 NKLYNAREMTDLLNE
+631 NKLYNAREITDLLSE

-653 RKELNEMIKV
+653 RKELNDMIKV

-677 MTVMQININDSDIIT
+677 MSVMQININDEDIT
-692 PSEQKAKEE
+692 SHAADNKGKKEE
-701 KAKPKT
+701 PKKEAPKTTAPAKPALT
-707 DPFKNMNMKE
+707 KN
-717 PAFKAPAPKPEP
+717 P
-729 VQQPAAPAQPKPAA
+729 
-743 SQPAKKGYGNLFGN
+743 SIGGKKGGYGNLFG
-757 YK
+757 

>member
-1 MEGPVSL
+1 MSKDNSED
-8 EQEKSDADNVL
+8 KDNVL
-19 FKKLRKLINLIDQL
+19 FRKLRKLINLIDQL

-81 LELRLCHINSGQPWA
+81 LELRLCGVVTRRPLELRLCHINSGEPWA

-102 GKKFT
+102 GTKFT
-107 DFIEVRKT
+107 DFVKVRET
-115 IEALTDEVCKTD
+115 IEALTDEVCKTN
-127 KNIVDKPIVLN
+127 KNIIDKPIVLN

-156 RVPVGN
+156 RVPIGD

-174 AIRYIDD
+174 ARRYVDD

-195 IATSDGLKLA
+195 IATSDGLMLA
-205 KEIDTTGSRTLGVL
+205 KEIDTSGTRTLGVL

-227 GTDARKALLGEEIP
+227 GTDARKALMNEEIP

-251 RSKQDLLDKI
+251 RSKQDLNNKI
-261 PMILA
+261 SMA
-266 AKREKEFFKSHPVY
+266 ETARKEKEFFKSHPAY
-280 KNMPQGYL
+280 KNLPAGHL
-288 GTDLLINKLTK
+288 GTDVLINKLTK

-314 AINDRVKTAE
+314 AINERLKTAE
-324 EELASL
+324 EELQSL

-339 GKMSMLWNMLNEYC
+339 GKMSLLWNMINEYC
-353 DIFRNVLKG
+353 DVFRKVLQG
-362 KYDNKRLSFLKEE
+362 KYNNKRVNFLEGE

-393 DYKATAGYTDENINY
+393 DYKATAGYSDENINY

-433 QLEKLKDPIEECFQN
+433 QLEKLKDPIEECFQE

-457 GKILERTFTRFP
+457 GKIMEKTFTRFP
-469 QAINDMGD
+469 QAINDMTD
-477 LISNYL
+477 LVSNYL
-483 IEERDKTKYIVDSVV
+483 MEERDKTKYLIDSIV

-516 TTFMPKQAPQ
+516 TTFIPKSNKPS
-526 PRPVYNNQQGQPG
+526 
-539 MGGQGQPGQMPQN
+539 QN
-552 NMQGNNMGQG
+552 NMSGGNDGKNQGNNN
-562 GMGPGMGQMNQDIRP
+562 MNNDINP
-577 QPPVDA
+577 QPPIDA
-583 KSIFIKEIRNRIEA
+583 KNIFIKEIRNRIEA

-603 RNLRDSIPKI
+603 RNLRDSVPKI
-613 MGNYLVKEIEDNM
+613 MGNYLVKEIEENM
-626 QIKLY
+626 QLKLY
-631 NKLYNAREMTDLLNE
+631 NKLYNAREMTDLLSE

-653 RKELNEMIKV
+653 RKELNDMIKV

-677 MTVMQININDSDIIT
+677 MTVMQININDSDIT
-692 PSEQKAKEE
+692 NTANTTETKKKEE
-701 KAKPKT
+701 PQKKTTTTAEKKDVKPPALEKPKVEAKT
-707 DPFKNMNMKE
+707 KE
-717 PAFKAPAPKPEP
+717 
-729 VQQPAAPAQPKPAA
+729 QPAEKDKK
-743 SQPAKKGYGNLFGN
+743 KKGYGNLFG
-757 YK
+757 

>member
-1 MEGPVSL
+1 MAT
-8 EQEKSDADNVL
+8 KDADDKDNIL

-81 LELRLCHINSGQPWA
+81 LELRLCHINSGEPWA

-102 GKKFT
+102 GTKFT
-107 DFIEVRKT
+107 DFVKVRET

-174 AIRYIDD
+174 AVRYIDD

-205 KEIDTTGSRTLGVL
+205 KEIDTTGSRTIGVL

-227 GTDARKALLGEEIP
+227 GTDARKALMNEEIP

-251 RSKQDLLDKI
+251 RSKQDLVNKLSMAETSRKE
-261 PMILA
+261 
-266 AKREKEFFKSHPVY
+266 REFFKSHPVY
-280 KNMPQGYL
+280 RNMPSGYL
-288 GTDLLINKLTK
+288 GTDILINKLTK
-299 IYFRIIRE
+299 IYFKIIRE
-307 NLPRIVK
+307 NLPRIIK
-314 AINDRVKTAE
+314 AINDRVKSAE
-324 EELASL
+324 EELSSL

-339 GKMSMLWNMLNEYC
+339 GKMSMLWNMINEYC

-448 VFQYLDFLS
+448 VYQYLDFLS

-469 QAINDMGD
+469 QAVNDMSE

-483 IEERDKTKYIVDSVV
+483 IEERDKTKYLIDSVV

-509 YDYLNNF
+509 YEYLNNF
-516 TTFMPKQAPQ
+516 TTFLPKAVKQQINNNANNPQ
-526 PRPVYNNQQGQPG
+526 GNQPQVQQP
-539 MGGQGQPGQMPQN
+539 MPQ
-552 NMQGNNMGQG
+552 
-562 GMGPGMGQMNQDIRP
+562 I
-577 QPPVDA
+577 DA
-583 KSIFIKEIRNRIEA
+583 KTVFIKEIRNRIEA

-603 RNLRDSIPKI
+603 RNLRDSIPKL

-653 RKELNEMIKV
+653 RKELTALIKV
-663 MRNAQKIIRRDPDL
+663 MKNAQKIIRRDPDL
-677 MTVMQININDSDIIT
+677 MSSMQININDSDIVA
-692 PSEQKAKEE
+692 AKE
-701 KAKPKT
+701 AKKEES
-707 DPFKNMNMKE
+707 KKEVKSE
-717 PAFKAPAPKPEP
+717 PAFKAPMKTEAPKA
-729 VQQPAAPAQPKPAA
+729 AAPAKNPVMNN
-743 SQPAKKGYGNLFGN
+743 KKGGYGNLFG
-757 YK
+757 

>member
-1 MEGPVSL
+1 MSKEV
-8 EQEKSDADNVL
+8 EDDKDNIL

-81 LELRLCHINSGQPWA
+81 LELRLCHINSGEPWA
-96 IFEERK
+96 VFEERK

-107 DFIEVRKT
+107 DFVKVRET
-115 IEALTDEVCKTD
+115 IEALTDEVCGKD
-127 KNIVDKPIVLN
+127 KNILDKPIVLN

-156 RVPVGN
+156 RVPIEG

-174 AIRYIDD
+174 AIRYIED

-227 GTDARKALLGEEIP
+227 GTDAKKALMNEEIP

-251 RSKQDLLDKI
+251 RSKLDLNNKI
-261 PMILA
+261 SMA
-266 AKREKEFFKSHPVY
+266 ETARKEKEFFKTHPVY
-280 KNMPQGYL
+280 KNLPAGLL
-288 GTDLLINKLTK
+288 GTSVLINKLTK
-299 IYFRIIRE
+299 IYFKIIRE

-339 GKMSMLWNMLNEYC
+339 GKMSLLWNMINEYC
-353 DIFRNVLKG
+353 DTFRKVLQG
-362 KYDNKRLSFLKEE
+362 KYNNQRLSFLEGE

-384 KKLLEEFTG
+384 KKLLEEFSEN
-393 DYKATAGYTDENINY
+393 YKATAGYKDEDINY

-433 QLEKLKDPIEECFQN
+433 QLEKLRDPIEECFQE
-448 VFQYLDFLS
+448 VFQYIDFLS
-457 GKILERTFTRFP
+457 GKILEKTFTRFP
-469 QAINDMGD
+469 QAINDMTD
-477 LISNYL
+477 LVSNYL
-483 IEERDKTKYIVDSVV
+483 NEERDKCKYLIDSIV

-516 TTFMPKQAPQ
+516 TTFIPKQHRQ
-526 PRPVYNNQQGQPG
+526 QMNNNSNNQNDLNPD
-539 MGGQGQPGQMPQN
+539 PKF
-552 NMQGNNMGQG
+552 
-562 GMGPGMGQMNQDIRP
+562 
-577 QPPVDA
+577 DA
-583 KSIFIKEIRNRIEA
+583 KAIFITEIRNRIEA

-603 RNLRDSIPKI
+603 RNLRDSIPKV
-613 MGNYLVKEIEDNM
+613 MGNFLVKEIEENM
-626 QIKLY
+626 QLKLY
-631 NKLYNAREMTDLLNE
+631 NKLYNAREMTDLLSE
-646 PESVAER
+646 PESIAER
-653 RKELNEMIKV
+653 RKELNDMIKV

-677 MTVMQININDSDIIT
+677 MTVMQININDSDISNTGNNTNIKEKEHKDKNENHHQENKIESKT
-692 PSEQKAKEE
+692 KSEPIKPSPALN
-701 KAKPKT
+701 
-707 DPFKNMNMKE
+707 KNK
-717 PAFKAPAPKPEP
+717 
-729 VQQPAAPAQPKPAA
+729 
-743 SQPAKKGYGNLFGN
+743 SKGNYTNLFG
-757 YK
+757 

>member
-1 MEGPVSL
+1 MS
-8 EQEKSDADNVL
+8 QEPEDEKDNIL

-81 LELRLCHINSGQPWA
+81 LELRLCHINNGEPWA
-96 IFEERK
+96 VFEERK
-102 GKKFT
+102 GIKFK
-107 DFIEVRKT
+107 DFVKVRET
-115 IEALTDEVCKTD
+115 IEALTDEVCGKD
-127 KNIVDKPIVLN
+127 KNILDKPIVLN

-156 RVPVGN
+156 RVPIEG
-162 QPKNIEEITKNM
+162 QPHNIEEITKNM
-174 AIRYIDD
+174 AIRYIED

-227 GTDARKALLGEEIP
+227 GTDAKKALMNEEIP

-251 RSKQDLLDKI
+251 RSKLDLNNKI
-261 PMILA
+261 SMA
-266 AKREKEFFKSHPVY
+266 ETARKEKEFFKTHPVY
-280 KNMPQGYL
+280 KNLPAGHL
-288 GTDLLINKLTK
+288 GTSVLINKLTK
-299 IYFRIIRE
+299 IYFKIIRE

-314 AINDRVKTAE
+314 AINERVKTAE
-324 EELASL
+324 EELQGL
-330 GQPMPTDDA
+330 GQPMPTDEA
-339 GKMSMLWNMLNEYC
+339 GKMSLLWNMINDFC
-353 DIFRNVLKG
+353 DMFRKVLQG
-362 KYDNKRLSFLKEE
+362 KVNNKRTNFLEGE

-384 KKLLEEFTG
+384 KKLLEEFTD
-393 DYKATAGYTDENINY
+393 DYKATAGYRDEDINY

-433 QLEKLKDPIEECFQN
+433 QLEKLKDPIEECFQE
-448 VFQYLDFLS
+448 VFQYIDFLS
-457 GKILERTFTRFP
+457 GKIMEKTFTRFP
-469 QAINDMGD
+469 QAINDMTD
-477 LISNYL
+477 LVSNYL
-483 IEERDKTKYIVDSVV
+483 IEERDKTKYLIDCVV
-498 DMEINYLFTND
+498 DMELNYLFTND

-516 TTFMPKQAPQ
+516 TTFIPKQHHQ
-526 PRPVYNNQQGQPG
+526 HHSN
-539 MGGQGQPGQMPQN
+539 PQN
-552 NMQGNNMGQG
+552 TNEFK
-562 GMGPGMGQMNQDIRP
+562 PE
-577 QPPVDA
+577 PPIDA
-583 KSIFIKEIRNRIEA
+583 KNIFIKEIRNRIEA

-613 MGNYLVKEIEDNM
+613 IGNFLVKEIQENM
-626 QIKLY
+626 QLKLY

-646 PESVAER
+646 PENIAER
-653 RKELNEMIKV
+653 RKELNDMIKV
-663 MRNAQKIIRRDPDL
+663 MKNAQKIIRRDPDL
-677 MTVMQININDSDIIT
+677 MTVMQININDSDIANT
-692 PSEQKAKEE
+692 GNNTNAKEE
-701 KAKPKT
+701 KHKNEIKNEIKIESKT
-707 DPFKNMNMKE
+707 KSEPTHPALSKNK
-717 PAFKAPAPKPEP
+717 
-729 VQQPAAPAQPKPAA
+729 
-743 SQPAKKGYGNLFGN
+743 SKGNYTNLFG
-757 YK
+757 

>member
-1 MEGPVSL
+1 MSKDTGDDD
-8 EQEKSDADNVL
+8 KDNVL

-96 IFEERK
+96 VFEERK
-102 GKKFT
+102 GVKFT
-107 DFIEVRKT
+107 DFVKVRET
-115 IEALTDEVCKTD
+115 IEALTDEVCKTN
-127 KNIVDKPIVLN
+127 KNIIDKPIVLN

-156 RVPVGN
+156 RVPIGD
-162 QPKNIEEITKNM
+162 QPKNIEQITKDM
-174 AIRYIDD
+174 ARRYVED

-195 IATSDGLKLA
+195 IATSDGLMLA
-205 KEIDTTGSRTLGVL
+205 KDIDVAGTRTLGVL

-227 GTDARKALLGEEIP
+227 GTDAKKVLMNEEIP

-251 RSKQDLLDKI
+251 RSKQDLNNKI
-261 PMILA
+261 SMA
-266 AKREKEFFKSHPVY
+266 ETQRKEREFFKTHPVY
-280 KNMPQGYL
+280 KNLPAGHL
-288 GTDLLINKLTK
+288 GTEVLINKLTK

-324 EELASL
+324 EELQGL

-339 GKMSMLWNMLNEYC
+339 GKMSMLWNMINEYC
-353 DIFRNVLKG
+353 DVFRKVLQG
-362 KYDNKRLSFLKEE
+362 KYNNKRVNFLEGE

-393 DYKATAGYTDENINY
+393 DYKATAGYNDENINY

-433 QLEKLKDPIEECFQN
+433 QLEKLKDPIEECFQE

-457 GKILERTFTRFP
+457 GKIMEKTFTRFP
-469 QAINDMGD
+469 QAINDMTD
-477 LISNYL
+477 LVSNYL
-483 IEERDKTKYIVDSVV
+483 MEERDKTKYLIDSVV

-516 TTFMPKQAPQ
+516 TTFIPKQTRQ
-526 PRPVYNNQQGQPG
+526 SQVMNDNKGDG
-539 MGGQGQPGQMPQN
+539 KG
-552 NMQGNNMGQG
+552 GNN
-562 GMGPGMGQMNQDIRP
+562 NLNNEIKP
-577 QPPVDA
+577 QPPIDA
-583 KSIFIKEIRNRIEA
+583 KNIFINEIRNRIEA

-613 MGNYLVKEIEDNM
+613 MGNYLVKEIEENM
-626 QIKLY
+626 QLKLY
-631 NKLYNAREMTDLLNE
+631 NKLYNAREMTDLLSE

-663 MRNAQKIIRRDPDL
+663 MRNAQKILRRDPDL
-677 MTVMQININDSDIIT
+677 MTVMQINISDNDIT
-692 PSEQKAKEE
+692 STQASKKKEE
-701 KAKPKT
+701 PKKNEKKDSKPVAEKPKAPPAKPS
-707 DPFKNMNMKE
+707 
-717 PAFKAPAPKPEP
+717 PAPEGDK
-729 VQQPAAPAQPKPAA
+729 K
-743 SQPAKKGYGNLFGN
+743 KKGYGNLFG
-757 YK
+757 

>member
-1 MEGPVSL
+1 MSKDNSED
-8 EQEKSDADNVL
+8 KDNVL
-19 FKKLRKLINLIDQL
+19 FRKLRKLINLIDQL

-81 LELRLCHINSGQPWA
+81 LELRLCHINSGEPWA

-102 GKKFT
+102 GTKFT
-107 DFIEVRKT
+107 DFVKVRET
-115 IEALTDEVCKTD
+115 IEALTDEVCKTN
-127 KNIVDKPIVLN
+127 KNIIDKPIVLN

-156 RVPVGN
+156 RVPIGD

-174 AIRYIDD
+174 ARRYVDD

-195 IATSDGLKLA
+195 IATSDGLMLA
-205 KEIDTTGSRTLGVL
+205 KEIDTSGTRTLGVL

-227 GTDARKALLGEEIP
+227 GTDARKALMNEEIP

-251 RSKQDLLDKI
+251 RSKQDLNNKI
-261 PMILA
+261 SMA
-266 AKREKEFFKSHPVY
+266 ETARKEKEFFKSHPAY
-280 KNMPQGYL
+280 KNLPAGHL
-288 GTDLLINKLTK
+288 GTDVLINKLTK

-314 AINDRVKTAE
+314 AINERLKTAE
-324 EELASL
+324 EELQSL

-339 GKMSMLWNMLNEYC
+339 GKMSLLWNMINEYC
-353 DIFRNVLKG
+353 DVFRKVLQG
-362 KYDNKRLSFLKEE
+362 KYNNKRVNFLEGE

-393 DYKATAGYTDENINY
+393 DYKATAGYSDENINY

-433 QLEKLKDPIEECFQN
+433 QLEKLKDPIEECFQE

-457 GKILERTFTRFP
+457 GKIMEKTFTRFP
-469 QAINDMGD
+469 QAINDMTD
-477 LISNYL
+477 LVSNYL
-483 IEERDKTKYIVDSVV
+483 MEERDKTKYLIDSIV

-516 TTFMPKQAPQ
+516 TTFIPKSNKPS
-526 PRPVYNNQQGQPG
+526 
-539 MGGQGQPGQMPQN
+539 QN
-552 NMQGNNMGQG
+552 NMSGGNDGKNQGNNN
-562 GMGPGMGQMNQDIRP
+562 MNNDINP
-577 QPPVDA
+577 QPPIDA
-583 KSIFIKEIRNRIEA
+583 KNIFIKEIRNRIEA

-603 RNLRDSIPKI
+603 RNLRDSVPKI
-613 MGNYLVKEIEDNM
+613 MGNYLVKEIEENM
-626 QIKLY
+626 QLKLY
-631 NKLYNAREMTDLLNE
+631 NKLYNAREMTDLLSE

-653 RKELNEMIKV
+653 RKELNDMIKV

-677 MTVMQININDSDIIT
+677 MTVMQININDSDIT
-692 PSEQKAKEE
+692 NTANTTETKKKEE
-701 KAKPKT
+701 PPKKTTTTAEKKDVKPPVPEKPKV
-707 DPFKNMNMKE
+707 E
-717 PAFKAPAPKPEP
+717 PKPKE
-729 VQQPAAPAQPKPAA
+729 QPAEKDKK
-743 SQPAKKGYGNLFGN
+743 KKGYGNLFG
-757 YK
+757 

>member
-1 MEGPVSL
+1 MSKDTGEDD
-8 EQEKSDADNVL
+8 KDNVL

-96 IFEERK
+96 VFEERK
-102 GKKFT
+102 GVKFT
-107 DFIEVRKT
+107 DFVKVRET
-115 IEALTDEVCKTD
+115 IEALTDEVCKTN
-127 KNIVDKPIVLN
+127 KNIIDKPIVLN

-156 RVPVGN
+156 RVPIGD
-162 QPKNIEEITKNM
+162 QPKNIEQITKDM
-174 AIRYIDD
+174 ARRYVED

-195 IATSDGLKLA
+195 IATSDGLMLA
-205 KEIDTTGSRTLGVL
+205 KDIDVAGTRTLGVL

-227 GTDARKALLGEEIP
+227 GTDAKKVLMNEEIP

-251 RSKQDLLDKI
+251 RSKQDLNNKI
-261 PMILA
+261 SMA
-266 AKREKEFFKSHPVY
+266 ETQRKEREFFKTHPVY
-280 KNMPQGYL
+280 KNLPAGHL
-288 GTDLLINKLTK
+288 GTEVLINKLTK

-324 EELASL
+324 EELQGL

-339 GKMSMLWNMLNEYC
+339 GKMSMLWNMINEYC
-353 DIFRNVLKG
+353 DVFRKVLQG
-362 KYDNKRLSFLKEE
+362 KYNNKRVNFLEGE

-393 DYKATAGYTDENINY
+393 DYKATAGYSDENINY

-433 QLEKLKDPIEECFQN
+433 QLEKLKDPIEECFQE

-457 GKILERTFTRFP
+457 GKIMEKTFTRFP
-469 QAINDMGD
+469 QAINDMTD
-477 LISNYL
+477 LVSNYL
-483 IEERDKTKYIVDSVV
+483 MEERDKTKYLIDSVV

-516 TTFMPKQAPQ
+516 TTFIPKQARQ
-526 PRPVYNNQQGQPG
+526 SQVMNDNKGDG
-539 MGGQGQPGQMPQN
+539 KG
-552 NMQGNNMGQG
+552 GNN
-562 GMGPGMGQMNQDIRP
+562 NLNNEIKP
-577 QPPVDA
+577 QPPIDA
-583 KSIFIKEIRNRIEA
+583 KNIFINEIRNRIEA

-613 MGNYLVKEIEDNM
+613 MGNYLVKEIEENM
-626 QIKLY
+626 QLKLY
-631 NKLYNAREMTDLLNE
+631 NKLYNAREMTDLLSE

-653 RKELNEMIKV
+653 RKELNDMIKV
-663 MRNAQKIIRRDPDL
+663 MRNAQKILRRDPDL
-677 MTVMQININDSDIIT
+677 MTVMQINISDNDIT
-692 PSEQKAKEE
+692 STQASKKKEE
-701 KAKPKT
+701 PKKIEKKDSKPVAEKPKAPPAKPS
-707 DPFKNMNMKE
+707 
-717 PAFKAPAPKPEP
+717 PAPEENK
-729 VQQPAAPAQPKPAA
+729 K
-743 SQPAKKGYGNLFGN
+743 KKGYGNLFG
-757 YK
+757 

>member
-1 MEGPVSL
+1 MSKDTKEDS
-8 EQEKSDADNVL
+8 DNVL

-81 LELRLCHINSGQPWA
+81 LELRLCHINSGEPWA

-102 GKKFT
+102 GTKFT
-107 DFIEVRKT
+107 DFVKVRET
-115 IEALTDEVCKTD
+115 IEALTDEVCKTN
-127 KNIVDKPIVLN
+127 KNIIDKPIVLN

-156 RVPVGN
+156 RVPIGD

-174 AIRYIDD
+174 ARRYVDD

-205 KEIDTTGSRTLGVL
+205 KEIDTSGSRTLGVL

-227 GTDARKALLGEEIP
+227 GTDARKALMNEEIP

-251 RSKQDLLDKI
+251 RSKQDLNNKI
-261 PMILA
+261 SMA
-266 AKREKEFFKSHPVY
+266 ETARKEKEFFKSHPAY
-280 KNMPQGYL
+280 KNLPAGHL
-288 GTDLLINKLTK
+288 GTDVLINKLTK

-314 AINDRVKTAE
+314 AINDRVKNAE
-324 EELASL
+324 EELAGL

-339 GKMSMLWNMLNEYC
+339 GKMSLLWNMINEYC
-353 DIFRNVLKG
+353 DIFRKVLQGKFNNKG
-362 KYDNKRLSFLKEE
+362 GSFLEGE
-375 GGFKIKILY
+375 GGYKIKILY

-393 DYKATAGYTDENINY
+393 DYKATAGYRDEDINY

-433 QLEKLKDPIEECFQN
+433 QLEKLKDPIEECFQE

-457 GKILERTFTRFP
+457 GKILEKTFTRFP
-469 QAINDMGD
+469 QAVNDMSD
-477 LISNYL
+477 LVSNYL
-483 IEERDKTKYIVDSVV
+483 IEERDKTKYLIDSVV
-498 DMEINYLFTND
+498 EMEINYLFTND

-516 TTFMPKQAPQ
+516 TTFIPKQSRQGSNSNPQ
-526 PRPVYNNQQGQPG
+526 GGNNNNQNN
-539 MGGQGQPGQMPQN
+539 N
-552 NMQGNNMGQG
+552 NMNNE
-562 GMGPGMGQMNQDIRP
+562 IKP
-577 QPPVDA
+577 QQPFDA
-583 KSIFIKEIRNRIEA
+583 KTIFIKEIRNRIEA

-603 RNLRDSIPKI
+603 RNLRDSIPRI
-613 MGNYLVKEIEDNM
+613 MGNFLVKEIQENM
-626 QIKLY
+626 QLKLY
-631 NKLYNAREMTDLLNE
+631 NKLYNAREMTDLLSE

-653 RKELNEMIKV
+653 RKELNDMIKV

-677 MTVMQININDSDIIT
+677 MTVMQININDSDIT
-692 PSEQKAKEE
+692 NANNENKKKDEKKEE
-701 KAKPKT
+701 VKKPMEKKDSKPVQEKPKT
-707 DPFKNMNMKE
+707 TVPALKPQAGEGKKKN
-717 PAFKAPAPKPEP
+717 F
-729 VQQPAAPAQPKPAA
+729 
-743 SQPAKKGYGNLFGN
+743 GNLFG
-757 YK
+757 